1 MEERPPSFLYRL
13 LAAFCYWIGLLWI
26 PIFFWIAP
34 LSDELGFWNE
44 FKGNPIAA
52 LLGTVVVLPP
62 LAIAISISCQILY
75 WLCVRHLHPQIN
87 SCGRATANL
96 GLVAALP
103 FLIGGAVLPVIGGY
117 IWLMG
122 LVLIPIYTLMIF
134 WGGFLALLEGDTL
147 NLPMRM
153 RVFR

>member
-26 PIFFWIAP
+26 PIFSWIAP
-34 LSDELGFWNE
+34 RAVELGFWNE
-44 FKGNPIAA
+44 FEGNLIAV
-52 LLGTVVVLPP
+52 LIGSVLVLPP
-62 LAIAISISCQILY
+62 LAIAVPIICQILY

-96 GLVAALP
+96 GLVVALP
-103 FLIGGAVLPVIGGY
+103 FLIGAVLPAIGGY
-117 IWLMG
+117 IWLTG
-122 LVLIPIYTLMIF
+122 LLLIPIYTLMSF
-134 WGGFLALLEGDTL
+134 WGGFIALEGDTL

>member
-1 MEERPPSFLYRL
+1 MEERPPSFLHRL

-26 PIFFWIAP
+26 PIFLWIAP
-34 LSDELGFWNE
+34 RAVELGFWDE
-44 FKGNPIAA
+44 FEGNPIAA
-52 LLGTVVVLPP
+52 LLGTVVILPP
-62 LAIAISISCQILY
+62 LAIAISIGCQILY

-122 LVLIPIYTLMIF
+122 LLLIPIYTLMIF

>member
-26 PIFFWIAP
+26 PIFSWITPRAV
-34 LSDELGFWNE
+34 ELGFWNE
-44 FKGNPIAA
+44 FEGNPIAA

-62 LAIAISISCQILY
+62 LAIAISIGCQILY

-96 GLVAALP
+96 GLVVALP
-103 FLIGGAVLPVIGGY
+103 FLIGAVLPAIGGH

-122 LVLIPIYTLMIF
+122 LLLIPIYTLMSF
-134 WGGFLALLEGDTL
+134 WGGFMASLEGDTL
-147 NLPMRM
+147 NLPVRM